1 MANEGTEKKPGVKI
15 QDLSPK
21 KDAKGGFGGTNPN
34 TGKGY
39 NPNAGPVNPNAGPVN
54 PNTGPGADQNTLGG
68 GDQN

>member
-34 TGKGY
+34 KGPDQNKGGSIDPNAGLP
-39 NPNAGPVNPNAGPVN
+39 NPNAGGSP
-54 PNTGPGADQNTLGG
+54 DQNSFGG
-68 GDQN
+68 PNQN